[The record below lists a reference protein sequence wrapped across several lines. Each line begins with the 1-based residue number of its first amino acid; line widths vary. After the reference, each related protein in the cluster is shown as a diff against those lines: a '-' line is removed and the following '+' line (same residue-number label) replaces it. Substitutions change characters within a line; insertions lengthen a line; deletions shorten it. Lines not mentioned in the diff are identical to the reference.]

1 MGSGK
6 MSLSVVPLNGLNVTW
21 ANGQPVAAGQ

>member
-6 MSLSVVPLNGLNVTW
+6 MSLSVVPLNGEDVTW
-21 ANGQPVAAGQ
+21 ANGQPVAANK